1 MTHCS
6 QLTINTTVWSAK
18 KRQVQ
23 FRRCPWSRWLHA
35 SRPAQTSGENQSP
48 IVDCRFKIQK
58 HSKRVNRKFEFK
70 LFIIIIIIIIADHIQ
85 KFRFITF
92 IKQEQP
98 FRKGARLFHCNQI
111 LVRWPWADSRD
122 VGRSENPRSPHD
134 TSSALPPL
142 PRESQLF
149 TKKER
154 QWQWRRDIT

>member
-18 KRQVQ
+18 KPQVQ

-48 IVDCRFKIQK
+48 IVDCRFK
-58 HSKRVNRKFEFK
+58 SKNTPKMSTANSNSNY
-70 LFIIIIIIIIADHIQ
+70 LSLQISDHIQ

-111 LVRWPWADSRD
+111 LVRWSWADSRD

-154 QWQWRRDIT
+154 QWQWRRDMI